1 MKEKVLDYMK
11 NKKIA
16 LTIKGVQ
23 WSTLESYMRDKV
35 RDMFLD
41 ILLTSDIQK
50 CIDETKYQAYQEYNN
65 SMQRLIYGD

>member
-1 MKEKVLDYMK
+1 MK

-16 LTIKGVQ
+16 LTIKGVN
-23 WSTLESYMRDKV
+23 WSNLESYMRDVV

-50 CIDETKYQAYQEYNN
+50 CISETKYQTYQEYNN

>member
-41 ILLTSDIQK
+41 ILLTSDI
-50 CIDETKYQAYQEYNN
+50 
-65 SMQRLIYGD
+65 